1 MAIAGSYGK
10 KKRKRKKGEKGRK
23 RKGEKK
29 EGKERTVHKEFIYI
43 TAHSEQGRGH
53 AAGEAPEGGRCR
65 SRPVTWSTPEYEGS
79 GVNFYA
85 FAFCVAGN
93 LRILNLAGFRKFDGL
108 RPLDQEGQKIYI

>member
-1 MAIAGSYGK
+1 MGGCRLLWQ

-53 AAGEAPEGGRCR
+53 AAGEAPEGGRGR
-65 SRPVTWSTPEYEGS
+65 SVPEVAASGRKNLGGGKLERGGEIPPEG
-79 GVNFYA
+79 G
-85 FAFCVAGN
+85 G
-93 LRILNLAGFRKFDGL
+93 G
-108 RPLDQEGQKIYI
+108 KIFGANSCESP